1 MITMS
6 SATSSSNSHADSR
19 FQLPLSALLALAFAG
34 FLTLLTETIP
44 AGMLTQISTGLAVS
58 EAFAG
63 QFVTL
68 YAIGTVLTAIPLI
81 SMTRAWPRRH
91 LLLAALTG
99 LLLFNSI
106 TALTSNYELALVSRF
121 FAGVAGGV
129 MWGMLAGYARRMV
142 PEHLKGRALA
152 IAGLGSPLALSLG
165 VPLGAWLSQS
175 IGWRFTFAAISLLT
189 IIAIVWVLWRLPNY
203 AGQSTQDK
211 PVSIAMVLAN
221 PSLRMVFYVLILWIL
236 AHNILYT
243 YIVPYLSPMGLAAQ
257 ADVVLLIFGVASI
270 AGVWLSGIFI
280 DRMLGRLVFLNL
292 LLFAIAM
299 LCFATLQAQ
308 PMLILIA
315 VAIWGLSLG
324 AAPVLLQTA
333 CAEAAGAHA
342 DVAQSMLVTVWNLA
356 LAVGGIVGGVLLQKV
371 GAYSFPWAML
381 GLLALALVL
390 VQLSKHYAFIK
401 AVNATD

>member
-1 MITMS
+1 
-6 SATSSSNSHADSR
+6 
-19 FQLPLSALLALAFAG
+19 
-34 FLTLLTETIP
+34 
-44 AGMLTQISTGLAVS
+44 
-58 EAFAG
+58 
-63 QFVTL
+63 
-68 YAIGTVLTAIPLI
+68 
-81 SMTRAWPRRH
+81 
-91 LLLAALTG
+91 
-99 LLLFNSI
+99 
-106 TALTSNYELALVSRF
+106 
-121 FAGVAGGV
+121 

-189 IIAIVWVLWRLPNY
+189 IIAIIWVLWRLPNY

-390 VQLSKHYAFIK
+390 VQLSKHYAFIT